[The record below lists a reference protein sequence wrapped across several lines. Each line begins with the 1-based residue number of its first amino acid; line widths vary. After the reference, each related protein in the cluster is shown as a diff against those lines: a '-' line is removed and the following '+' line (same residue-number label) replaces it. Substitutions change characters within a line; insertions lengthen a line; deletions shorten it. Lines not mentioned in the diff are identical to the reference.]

1 MCVLGGRMSGV
12 SIIGSGQVGST
23 CANLLVQKNL
33 ADVILVDVVEGLPQG
48 KALDIMQSAPI
59 LNFSSKII
67 GTNDFSEIVNSDII
81 VITAG
86 SARKPGMTRSDLLKT
101 NAQVVKS
108 VVQQVVKYAPSSI
121 ILVVTNPV
129 DVMAYFAYKISGFDS
144 RKVIGVSG
152 VLDSARFN
160 YFIAQELN
168 VSIADVEGMV
178 IGAHDDTMLPL
189 VNYSKAHGESI
200 SKLLPSNVLNR
211 LVERTKKGGAE
222 IVSYLKTGSA
232 FYAPGASVAYVVE
245 IILKDKQEALP
256 VSAYLTGQ
264 YGLNDLYI
272 GVLCKLG
279 SKGIIEILEIDLT
292 LKEAEDLK
300 ESAQSVKE
308 GMKVL
313 GGSY

>member
-1 MCVLGGRMSGV
+1 MSKV
-12 SIIGSGQVGST
+12 SVIGSGQVGST

-33 ADVILVDVVEGLPQG
+33 AHVVLVDVVEGLPQG

-67 GTNDFSEIVNSDII
+67 GTNDFGEIVDSDIV

-86 SARKPGMTRSDLLKT
+86 SARKPGMSRADLLKT

-108 VVQQVVKYAPSSI
+108 VVQQIIKYASSSI

-129 DVMAYFAYKISGFDS
+129 DVMAYLAYKISGFDS

-152 VLDSARFN
+152 VLDSARFTF
-160 YFIAQELN
+160 FIAQELN
-168 VSIADVEGMV
+168 ISVSDVESLV

-189 VNYSKAHGESI
+189 VNYSKAHGEPI
-200 SKLLPSNVLNR
+200 SKLLFSDVVTK

-232 FYAPGASVAYVVE
+232 FYAPGASVAYMVE
-245 IILKDKQEALP
+245 AILNDQQKILP
-256 VSAYLTGQ
+256 ASAYLSGQ

-272 GVLCKLG
+272 GIPCKLG
-279 SKGIIEILEIDLT
+279 RRGIIDIVKIDLT
-292 LKEAEDLK
+292 PKEEEDLK
-300 ESAQSVKE
+300 KSAETVKE
-308 GMKVL
+308 SIRTL
-313 GGSY
+313 GGLY